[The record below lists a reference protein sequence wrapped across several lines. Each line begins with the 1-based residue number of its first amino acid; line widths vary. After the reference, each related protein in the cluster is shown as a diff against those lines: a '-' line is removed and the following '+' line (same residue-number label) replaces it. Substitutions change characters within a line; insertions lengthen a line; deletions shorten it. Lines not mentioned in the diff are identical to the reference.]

1 MRARVYSVRL
11 RDSWWVLTAPTNS
24 ILSSEFCASYG
35 GTATRSVPAGHIL
48 NSSSDF
54 SLMRFTCS
62 QVQFAYFGII
72 QQFQTGP

>member
-35 GTATRSVPAGHIL
+35 GTALTKQRA
-48 NSSSDF
+48 
-54 SLMRFTCS
+54 RR
-62 QVQFAYFGII
+62 AYSEF
-72 QQFQTGP
+72 FF